1 VKTDQNIKKGDK
13 MSVVIETVDGITSGT
28 VDHEVSIGDTVTV
41 QAQDE
46 NGMPVES
53 TGEVICNF
61 ERWEE

>member
-1 VKTDQNIKKGDK
+1 

-53 TGEVICNF
+53 TEEVICNF

>member
-1 VKTDQNIKKGDK
+1 